1 MKTPLPVLVISVSPT
16 SHAVPPL
23 VNRQP
28 RQDLR
33 GARNAGCANDAGN
46 TLNDPGGNSANALLA
61 SANFNKR
68 IYRASP
74 ARTKKKRFG

>member
-23 VNRQP
+23 VKRQS

-33 GARNAGCANDAGN
+33 GARNAGCANNAG
-46 TLNDPGGNSANALLA
+46 TVLNDPGGNNANALPA
-61 SANFNKR
+61 SANFNKC
-68 IYRASP
+68 IYRASF
-74 ARTKKKRFG
+74 ARIKKKRFG